1 MGVGGLQ
8 SLRGAGVPYPPQGQG
23 QVTTTPMVVP
33 MPGGISPHNLWG
45 LRPMSVSVCVS
56 SNHLSLIYQRYSHQK
71 QGIPYP
77 PMRLAPAWRHAIR
90 SASPG

>member
-8 SLRGAGVPYPPQGQG
+8 SLRGAGVPHPLKSGS
-23 QVTTTPMVVP
+23 QVTTTPMAVP
-33 MPGGISPHNLWG
+33 SPGAISPHKLWG
-45 LRPMSVSVCVS
+45 LRAMSVSVCVS
-56 SNHLSLIYQRYSHQK
+56 SNHLSLIYQWFPAQN